1 MTGSNVRWLGLLLGC
16 LGLVQPLLAREW
28 ADRSGN
34 YKLQG
39 TLVGY
44 DDREVVI
51 QLDDAKALHGNQL
64 VAIQRQDLSE
74 ADSKFLAEAEASATD
89 RNLQTAQTWTMK
101 NGLTVV
107 GRVVDFVK
115 RDVTLQRRRGKIY
128 VNDKLYANLP
138 EVYRRIVLR
147 VVEHFEG
154 TKVEDAKALDQW
166 VRTLKGQPK
175 TFNCEGVILE
185 LNNGDEYG
193 VPFFLF
199 SDRDLAIL
207 KPNWEQWLAAK
218 DAAAQQEHSLYLQSQ
233 AETYQREQAE
243 QAAAQTQ
250 IAIAQLQM
258 LAVATGAVNLWE
270 VYLQPGPGTVGYP
283 IAVVVPAPNS
293 AAAAAA
299 ALERNPGYVAGPVR
313 RVSN

>member
-1 MTGSNVRWLGLLLGC
+1 MRWLGVLLGC
-16 LGLVQPLLAREW
+16 LGLFQQVVAREW
-28 ADRSGN
+28 TDRSGT

-39 TLVGY
+39 TLVGF

-51 QLDDAKALHGNQL
+51 QLDDAKAMHGNQL
-64 VAIQRQDLSE
+64 VAMQREDLST
-74 ADSKFLAEAEASATD
+74 ADTEFVAQAEASSTD

-115 RDVTLQRRRGKIY
+115 RDVTVQRRRGKIY

-138 EVYRRIVLR
+138 EVYRRILLR

-154 TKVEDAKALDQW
+154 TKIEDAKGLDQW

-175 TFNCEGVILE
+175 TFTCEGVILE

-199 SDRDLAIL
+199 SDRDLAVL
-207 KPNWEQWLAAK
+207 KPNWDQWIASK
-218 DAAAQQEHSLYLQSQ
+218 DATAQQEHSLYLQSQ
-233 AETYQREQAE
+233 AEMYQREQAE
-243 QAAAQTQ
+243 QSAVQTQ
-250 IAIAQLQM
+250 VAIAQLQM
-258 LAVATGAVNLWE
+258 MAVATGAVDLWE

-293 AAAAAA
+293 GAASAA

-313 RVSN
+313 KVSRL